1 MANELTEQEK
11 AANEWYFKHFDPDHY
26 KTIRLLNHGKVIKL
40 YTTLNA
46 WYSDDEDADVAFE
59 TAARFGEHVTSVAVG
74 YKRYKMIGGKVRR
87 IANMEVSK

>member
-26 KTIRLLNHGKVIKL
+26 KEIRLLNRGKIIKL

-46 WYSDDEDADVAFE
+46 WY
-59 TAARFGEHVTSVAVG
+59 
-74 YKRYKMIGGKVRR
+74 
-87 IANMEVSK
+87 